1 MDNDDEDDDE
11 DDEDEDDEE
20 EVSVYFPKTSIFKT
34 GSNLSD
40 RVDHANARVEIQEI
54 IISM

>member
-1 MDNDDEDDDE
+1 MDNDDEDDEE

-20 EVSVYFPKTSIFKT
+20 EVSVYFLKIPIFKPS
-34 GSNLSD
+34 SNLSD
-40 RVDHANARVEIQEI
+40 RVDHVNARVEIQEI